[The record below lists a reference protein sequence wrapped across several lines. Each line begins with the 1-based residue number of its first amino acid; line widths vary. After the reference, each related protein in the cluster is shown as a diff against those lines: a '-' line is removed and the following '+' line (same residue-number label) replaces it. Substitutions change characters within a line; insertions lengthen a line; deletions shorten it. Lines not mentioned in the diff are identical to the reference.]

1 MLSYQAF
8 VSIYISNL
16 TFQISLLEASGAME
30 QRSETNYSEVQHDG
44 SVSVRPHCF
53 RKQMTIMV
61 EELQVQSYS
70 QMIQIRQE

>member
-44 SVSVRPHCF
+44 SVSVRPHCS